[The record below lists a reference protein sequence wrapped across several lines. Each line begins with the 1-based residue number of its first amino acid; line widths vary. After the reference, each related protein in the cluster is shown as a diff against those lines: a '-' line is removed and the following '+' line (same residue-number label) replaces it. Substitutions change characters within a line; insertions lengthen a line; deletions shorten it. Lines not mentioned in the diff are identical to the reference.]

1 MGRFVMFTIK
11 KIHKKDFNDLYII
24 VRKHLHEQGLVEID
38 FDPTHF
44 NSYMKSVFYN
54 HESLG
59 LYHNDKLIGALLY
72 DLTVNYYNTKKLCII
87 QLLQIDNTDNL
98 RSPNTYQLLLNELYK
113 QCETENVVKII
124 CLEDDILLDRNLKL
138 NLLIQ
143 NQWQE
148 KQPMWNKI
156 IQ

>member
-1 MGRFVMFTIK
+1 MFTIK

-156 IQ
+156 I

>member
-1 MGRFVMFTIK
+1 MFKIK
-11 KIHKKDFNDLYII
+11 PITKNDFNDLYMI

-72 DLTVNYYNTKKLCII
+72 DLTVNYYNTKKLCVI
-87 QLLQIDNTDNL
+87 QLLQIENTDNL
-98 RSPNTYQLLLNELYK
+98 RSPNAYQLLLNELYK
-113 QCETENVVKII
+113 QCETENVCKII
-124 CLEDDILLDRNLKL
+124 CLEDDILLDKNLKL

-148 KQPMWNKI
+148 RQPMWSKT